1 MGKKII
7 AIIVT
12 AIGGLMVISGV
23 APMVIG
29 KILEAQVLAST
40 DIIGGAD
47 GPTAIFVTG
56 IARTGH
62 VLLEILVG
70 ILLIIGGIWGYKKVK
85 KQ

>member
-23 APMVIG
+23 VPMVVG
-29 KILEAQVLAST
+29 KILEAQIATSAG
-40 DIIGGAD
+40 IIGGAD

-56 IARTGH
+56 VSGTGY

-70 ILLIIGGIWGYKKVK
+70 VLLIIGGIWGYKKVK

>member
-23 APMVIG
+23 GPKIIG

-40 DIIGGAD
+40 GIIGGAD

-56 IARTGH
+56 IAGTGH

-70 ILLIIGGIWGYKKVK
+70 ILLIIGGIWGYKKAK